1 DPSIAEPASDPF
13 YTPPATIPD
22 APGSLIRDQRASHP
36 LDVAARADKIL
47 YTSTTQDGV
56 PVATSAT
63 VIEPAGRWQGNGPTP
78 TIVFAPGTRGSGDDC
93 APSRADN
100 LLGAITDDSS
110 QPMNFNYEYPFYAA
124 ASAMGIRVIAADLID
139 LGTPGQHTYVNHTEE
154 GQAVLDAARAGVEF
168 VGAAADSPI
177 GFYGYSQ
184 GGGAAAG
191 AADHAA
197 TYAPELNVKGTF
209 AGAPPADLLE
219 VVKAVDNHMIAGVAG
234 YALNGALAR
243 HPELADLQDEY
254 FNEKGHEFMAATADE
269 CIGNSVENWE
279 NTDTRTLTKDGR
291 SFSGIAESDPRL
303 RDVLTNSHY
312 RLGTRALNAPML
324 VLNAA
329 HDDTIPYDQSREMA
343 ASYCALGGSDGAHAP
358 VQFITDPMPEI
369 APKTAANHAVPM
381 FSQAGT
387 AFSWIVDRFNGV
399 AAPNSC
405 GSL

>member
-1 DPSIAEPASDPF
+1 MRRPTRRSASTA
-13 YTPPATIPD
+13 TP
-22 APGSLIRDQRASHP
+22 
-36 LDVAARADKIL
+36 
-47 YTSTTQDGV
+47 
-56 PVATSAT
+56 
-63 VIEPAGRWQGNGPTP
+63 
-78 TIVFAPGTRGSGDDC
+78 
-93 APSRADN
+93 
-100 LLGAITDDSS
+100 
-110 QPMNFNYEYPFYAA
+110 
-124 ASAMGIRVIAADLID
+124 
-139 LGTPGQHTYVNHTEE
+139 
-154 GQAVLDAARAGVEF
+154 
-168 VGAAADSPI
+168 
-177 GFYGYSQ
+177 GYSQ

-191 AADHAA
+191 AAEHAA

-219 VVKAVDNHMIAGVAG
+219 VVKAVEH
-234 YALNGALAR
+234 
-243 HPELADLQDEY
+243 
-254 FNEKGHEFMAATADE
+254 
-269 CIGNSVENWE
+269 WE

-291 SFSGIAESDPRL
+291 SFSEIAESDPCL

-343 ASYCALGGSDGAHAP
+343 ASYCALGGADGAHAP

-387 AFSWIVDRFNGV
+387 AFSWIVDRCNRV